1 MAGVADEK
9 QEGAIGAE
17 LDRLRRT
24 GPGGLGDHRRRRGR
38 FRPLLVDEK
47 EPEEADEGSSLGNRS
62 RVNVGHDGR
71 EFMLMARGAMATG
84 QAGGARSPEKQKRDP
99 SVTRSM
105 RRFTRR
111 FVGLLLATGLA
122 LGPSGLFL
130 RGAFAVDPPPAA
142 AAPGAA
148 EPAPESVET
157 IAKRVRDSIVTIR
170 FSGRGGGDQGLGT
183 GFVIAADGLIATN
196 YHVIGEARPVSV
208 ELSDGSRHDVTAIH
222 ASDRA
227 ADLAIVRIAK
237 QGLAPLSLGVP
248 ETLLDGAEVVAVG
261 NPHGLERSVVAGRV
275 SGRREIDGRSMIQLA
290 IPIEPGNSG
299 GPLLDRQGKVHGIL
313 TMKSLITPFLGFAVG
328 VDQLQ
333 PLIDRPNPIS
343 IDRWL
348 TIGTLDA
355 KEWTTL
361 GGARWRQRAGR
372 IAVEGVGT
380 GFGGRSLC
388 LAGAA
393 PPPLPYDLAVWVKL
407 DDEAGAAGLV
417 FGADGG
423 DRHYGFYPTAGKL
436 RLTRFDGPDVLSW
449 KILEEAASPDYL
461 PGQWNHLRVRRTL
474 DSFSC
479 FVNDAKVFES
489 TDKGLGEGSVGLAK
503 FRDTKAEF
511 RGFAIGAELPQAR
524 PPAEQLARVAG
535 LVHDLGATSAA
546 APADLVA
553 ALVSEGSSG
562 DAALAARADA
572 LDREAKRVRELM
584 AQVQAKRTVAAL
596 ERVVAA
602 EPIDLFGAALLVA
615 ALDNPD
621 LDLAGSKH
629 DLDRLAAEVA
639 AALPAGA
646 DDAAK
651 LATLNRV
658 LFTELGFHGSRGD
671 YYNRSNSYVNEVLDD
686 REGIPITLAL
696 VYMELAK
703 RLGVSI
709 DGVGLPGHFLVRHAP
724 AGAEPHWIDVF
735 DGAAILDRAGVAK
748 LYRDLQGRDLTD
760 DLLATVGPKAILV
773 RMINNLLSIATR
785 EDDAPAMHR
794 YLDAMLAVDPE
805 SGRERVMRMLIANRL
820 GRKDAARADAL
831 WLLERAP
838 EEIDL
843 AAVHRFLESLDR
855 GGR

>member
-1 MAGVADEK
+1 MATERYRSQARHRLGGWAIIGVTVVLSVAAVAAAD
-9 QEGAIGAE
+9 AAE
-17 LDRLRRT
+17 T
-24 GPGGLGDHRRRRGR
+24 PPGG
-38 FRPLLVDEK
+38 PAQPAV
-47 EPEEADEGSSLGNRS
+47 EPNVNTVEA
-62 RVNVGHDGR
+62 
-71 EFMLMARGAMATG
+71 
-84 QAGGARSPEKQKRDP
+84 
-99 SVTRSM
+99 
-105 RRFTRR
+105 
-111 FVGLLLATGLA
+111 
-122 LGPSGLFL
+122 
-130 RGAFAVDPPPAA
+130 
-142 AAPGAA
+142 
-148 EPAPESVET
+148 
-157 IAKRVRDSIVTIR
+157 IAKQVRDSIVTIR

-248 ETLLDGAEVVAVG
+248 ETLLDGEEVVAVG

-275 SGRREIDGRSMIQLA
+275 SGKREIDGRSMIQLA

-299 GPLLDRQGKVHGIL
+299 GPLLDREGKVHGIL
-313 TMKSLITPFLGFAVG
+313 TMKSLVTPFLGFAVG

-355 KEWTTL
+355 KEWTTV
-361 GGARWRQRAGR
+361 GSARWRQRAGR
-372 IAVEGVGT
+372 IAVEGIGT

-388 LAGAA
+388 LAVAA
-393 PPPLPYDLAVWVKL
+393 PPPLPYEIAVWVKL

-417 FGADGG
+417 FAADGG

-461 PGQWNHLRVRRTL
+461 PGAWNHLRVRRTA
-474 DSFSC
+474 DGFVC
-479 FVNDAKVFES
+479 FLNDAKVFES
-489 TDKGLGEGSVGLAK
+489 TDKALGEGKVGLAK

-511 RGFAIGAELPQAR
+511 RGFAVGAELPQAR

-535 LVHDLGATSAA
+535 LVHDLGATIA

-553 ALVSEGSSG
+553 ALVTEGSSG

-584 AQVQAKRTVAAL
+584 AQVQAKRTVSAL
-596 ERVVAA
+596 AKEAAA
-602 EPIDLFGAALLVA
+602 EPIDLFQSALHVA

-621 LDLAGSKH
+621 LDLAGAKH
-629 DLDRLAAEVA
+629 DLDRLADEVA
-639 AALPAGA
+639 KGVPEGA

-658 LFTELGFHGSRGD
+658 LFKELGFHGSRGD
-671 YYNRSNSYVNEVLDD
+671 YYNRANSYVNEVLDD

-709 DGVGLPGHFLVRHAP
+709 DGVGLPGHFLVGHAP
-724 AGAEPHWIDVF
+724 AGAEPRWIDVF
-735 DGAAILDRAGVAK
+735 DGAAILDRDGVAK
-748 LYRDLQGRDLTD
+748 LYRDLQGRELTD
-760 DLLATVGPKAILV
+760 DLLAPVGPKAILT

-805 SGRERVMRMLIANRL
+805 SGRERVMRMLVANRL

>member
-1 MAGVADEK
+1 MATERYRSQARHRLGGWATIGVAVVLSVAAVAAAD
-9 QEGAIGAE
+9 AAE
-17 LDRLRRT
+17 T
-24 GPGGLGDHRRRRGR
+24 PPGG
-38 FRPLLVDEK
+38 PAQPAV
-47 EPEEADEGSSLGNRS
+47 EPNVNTVEA
-62 RVNVGHDGR
+62 
-71 EFMLMARGAMATG
+71 
-84 QAGGARSPEKQKRDP
+84 
-99 SVTRSM
+99 
-105 RRFTRR
+105 
-111 FVGLLLATGLA
+111 
-122 LGPSGLFL
+122 
-130 RGAFAVDPPPAA
+130 
-142 AAPGAA
+142 
-148 EPAPESVET
+148 
-157 IAKRVRDSIVTIR
+157 IAKQVRDSIVTIR

-183 GFVIAADGLIATN
+183 GFVIAAEGLIATN

-222 ASDRA
+222 ASDRT

-237 QGLAPLSLGVP
+237 QGLAPLSLGAP
-248 ETLLDGAEVVAVG
+248 ETLLDGEEVVAVG

-275 SGRREIDGRSMIQLA
+275 SGKREIDGRSMIQLA

-299 GPLLDRQGKVHGIL
+299 GPLLDREGKVHGIL
-313 TMKSLITPFLGFAVG
+313 TMKSLVTPFLGFAVG

-333 PLIDRPNPIS
+333 PLIDRPNPIG

-355 KEWTTL
+355 KEWTTV
-361 GGARWRQRAGR
+361 GSARWRQRAGR
-372 IAVEGVGT
+372 IAAEGTGT

-388 LAGAA
+388 LAVAA
-393 PPPLPYDLAVWVKL
+393 PPPLPYEIAVWVKL

-417 FGADGG
+417 FAADGG

-461 PGQWNHLRVRRTL
+461 PGAWNHLRVRRTT
-474 DSFSC
+474 DGFVC
-479 FVNDAKVFES
+479 FLNDAKVFES
-489 TDKGLGEGSVGLAK
+489 TDKGLGEGKVGLAK

-511 RGFAIGAELPQAR
+511 RGFAVGAELPPAR

-535 LVHDLGATSAA
+535 LVHDLGATGA

-553 ALVSEGSSG
+553 TLVTEGSSG

-584 AQVQAKRTVAAL
+584 AQVQAKRTVEAL
-596 ERVVAA
+596 AKEAAA
-602 EPIDLFGAALLVA
+602 EPIDLFQSALLVA

-639 AALPAGA
+639 AAVPAGA

-651 LATLNRV
+651 LAALDRV

-671 YYNRSNSYVNEVLDD
+671 YYNRANSYVNEVLDD
-686 REGIPITLAL
+686 REGIPITLAI

-709 DGVGLPGHFLVRHAP
+709 DGVGLPGHFLVGHAP
-724 AGAEPHWIDVF
+724 AGAEPRWIDVF
-735 DGAAILDRAGVAK
+735 DGAAILDRDGVAK
-748 LYRDLQGRDLTD
+748 LYRDLQGRELTD
-760 DLLATVGPKAILV
+760 DLLAPVGPKAILV

-794 YLDAMLAVDPE
+794 YLDAMIAVDPDA
-805 SGRERVMRMLIANRL
+805 GRERVMRMLVAKRL
-820 GRKDAARADAL
+820 GRNDAARADAL

-838 EEIDL
+838 DDIDL
-843 AAVHRFLESLDR
+843 AAVHRFLEALDR

>member
-1 MAGVADEK
+1 MATERYRSQTRLLLGSWAIIGVTVVLSVAAVAAAD
-9 QEGAIGAE
+9 AAE
-17 LDRLRRT
+17 T
-24 GPGGLGDHRRRRGR
+24 PPGG
-38 FRPLLVDEK
+38 PAQPAV
-47 EPEEADEGSSLGNRS
+47 EPNVNTVEA
-62 RVNVGHDGR
+62 
-71 EFMLMARGAMATG
+71 
-84 QAGGARSPEKQKRDP
+84 
-99 SVTRSM
+99 
-105 RRFTRR
+105 
-111 FVGLLLATGLA
+111 
-122 LGPSGLFL
+122 
-130 RGAFAVDPPPAA
+130 
-142 AAPGAA
+142 
-148 EPAPESVET
+148 
-157 IAKRVRDSIVTIR
+157 IAKQVRDSIVTIR

-237 QGLAPLSLGVP
+237 QGLAPLSLGAP
-248 ETLLDGAEVVAVG
+248 ETLLDGEEVVAVG

-275 SGRREIDGRSMIQLA
+275 SGKREIDGRSMIQLA

-299 GPLLDRQGKVHGIL
+299 GPLLDREGKVYGIL
-313 TMKSLITPFLGFAVG
+313 TMKSLVTPFLGFAVG

-355 KEWTTL
+355 KEWTTV
-361 GGARWRQRAGR
+361 GSARWRQRAGR
-372 IAVEGVGT
+372 IAVEGTGT

-388 LAGAA
+388 LAVAA
-393 PPPLPYDLAVWVKL
+393 PPPLPYEIAVWVKL

-417 FGADGG
+417 FAADGG

-461 PGQWNHLRVRRTL
+461 PGAWNHLRVRRTA
-474 DSFSC
+474 DGFVC
-479 FVNDAKVFES
+479 FLNDAKVFES
-489 TDKGLGEGSVGLAK
+489 TDKALGEGKVGLAK

-511 RGFAIGAELPQAR
+511 RGFAVGAELPQAR

-535 LVHDLGATSAA
+535 LVHDLGATGAT
-546 APADLVA
+546 PADLVA
-553 ALVSEGSSG
+553 TLVTEGSSG

-584 AQVQAKRTVAAL
+584 AQVQAKRTVSAL
-596 ERVVAA
+596 ERSVAA
-602 EPIDLFGAALLVA
+602 EPIDLFQSALHVA

-621 LDLAGSKH
+621 LDLAGAKH
-629 DLDRLAAEVA
+629 DLDRLADEVA
-639 AALPAGA
+639 KGVPEGA

-658 LFTELGFHGSRGD
+658 LFKELGFHGSRGD
-671 YYNRSNSYVNEVLDD
+671 YYNRANSYVNEVLDD

-709 DGVGLPGHFLVRHAP
+709 DGVGLPGHFLVGHAP
-724 AGAEPHWIDVF
+724 AGAEPRWIDVF
-735 DGAAILDRAGVAK
+735 DGAAILDRDGVAK
-748 LYRDLQGRDLTD
+748 LYRDLQGRELTD
-760 DLLATVGPKAILV
+760 DLLAPVGPKAILT

-794 YLDAMLAVDPE
+794 YLDAMLAVDPDA
-805 SGRERVMRMLIANRL
+805 GRERVMRMLVAKRL
-820 GRKDAARADAL
+820 GRNDAARADAL

-843 AAVHRFLESLDR
+843 AAVHRFLEALDR

>member
-1 MAGVADEK
+1 MATERYRSQTRLLLGSWAIIGVTVVLSVAAVAAAD
-9 QEGAIGAE
+9 AAE
-17 LDRLRRT
+17 T
-24 GPGGLGDHRRRRGR
+24 PPGG
-38 FRPLLVDEK
+38 PAQPAV
-47 EPEEADEGSSLGNRS
+47 EPNVNTVEA
-62 RVNVGHDGR
+62 
-71 EFMLMARGAMATG
+71 
-84 QAGGARSPEKQKRDP
+84 
-99 SVTRSM
+99 
-105 RRFTRR
+105 
-111 FVGLLLATGLA
+111 
-122 LGPSGLFL
+122 
-130 RGAFAVDPPPAA
+130 
-142 AAPGAA
+142 
-148 EPAPESVET
+148 
-157 IAKRVRDSIVTIR
+157 IAKQVRDSIVTIR

-237 QGLAPLSLGVP
+237 QGLAPLSLGAP
-248 ETLLDGAEVVAVG
+248 ETLLDGEEVVAVG

-275 SGRREIDGRSMIQLA
+275 SGKREIDGRSMIQLA

-299 GPLLDRQGKVHGIL
+299 GPLLDREGKVHGIL
-313 TMKSLITPFLGFAVG
+313 TMKSLVTPFLGFAVG

-355 KEWTTL
+355 KEWTTV
-361 GGARWRQRAGR
+361 GSARWRQRAGR
-372 IAVEGVGT
+372 IAVEGIGT

-388 LAGAA
+388 LAVAA
-393 PPPLPYDLAVWVKL
+393 PPPLPYEIAVWVKL

-417 FGADGG
+417 FAADGG

-461 PGQWNHLRVRRTL
+461 PGAWNHLRVRRT
-474 DSFSC
+474 
-479 FVNDAKVFES
+479 A
-489 TDKGLGEGSVGLAK
+489 EGKVGLAK

-511 RGFAIGAELPQAR
+511 RGFAVGAELPQAR

-535 LVHDLGATSAA
+535 LVHDLGATIAA
-546 APADLVA
+546 SADLVA
-553 ALVSEGSSG
+553 ALVTEGSSG

-584 AQVQAKRTVAAL
+584 AQVQAKRTVSAL
-596 ERVVAA
+596 ERSVAA
-602 EPIDLFGAALLVA
+602 EPIDLFQSALHVA

-621 LDLAGSKH
+621 LDLAGAKH
-629 DLDRLAAEVA
+629 DLDRLADEVA
-639 AALPAGA
+639 KGVPEGA

-658 LFTELGFHGSRGD
+658 LFKELGFHGSRGD
-671 YYNRSNSYVNEVLDD
+671 YYNRANSYVNEVLDD

-709 DGVGLPGHFLVRHAP
+709 DGVGLPGHFLVGHAP
-724 AGAEPHWIDVF
+724 AGAEPRWIDVF
-735 DGAAILDRAGVAK
+735 DGAAILDRDGVAK
-748 LYRDLQGRDLTD
+748 LYRDLQGRELTD
-760 DLLATVGPKAILV
+760 DLLAPVGPKAILT

-794 YLDAMLAVDPE
+794 YLDAMLAVDPDA
-805 SGRERVMRMLIANRL
+805 GRERVMRMLVAKRL
-820 GRKDAARADAL
+820 GRNDAARADAL

>member
-1 MAGVADEK
+1 MATERYRSQARHRLGGWAIIGVTVVLSVAAVAAAD
-9 QEGAIGAE
+9 AAE
-17 LDRLRRT
+17 T
-24 GPGGLGDHRRRRGR
+24 PPGG
-38 FRPLLVDEK
+38 PAQPAV
-47 EPEEADEGSSLGNRS
+47 EPNVNTVEA
-62 RVNVGHDGR
+62 
-71 EFMLMARGAMATG
+71 
-84 QAGGARSPEKQKRDP
+84 
-99 SVTRSM
+99 
-105 RRFTRR
+105 
-111 FVGLLLATGLA
+111 
-122 LGPSGLFL
+122 
-130 RGAFAVDPPPAA
+130 
-142 AAPGAA
+142 
-148 EPAPESVET
+148 
-157 IAKRVRDSIVTIR
+157 IAKQVRDSIVTIR

-237 QGLAPLSLGVP
+237 QGLAPLSLGAP
-248 ETLLDGAEVVAVG
+248 ETLLDGEEVVAVG

-275 SGRREIDGRSMIQLA
+275 SGKREIDGRSMIQLA

-299 GPLLDRQGKVHGIL
+299 GPLLDREGKVHGIL
-313 TMKSLITPFLGFAVG
+313 TMKSLVTPFLGFAVG

-355 KEWTTL
+355 KEWTTV
-361 GGARWRQRAGR
+361 GSARWRQRAGR
-372 IAVEGVGT
+372 IAVEGIGT

-388 LAGAA
+388 LAVAA
-393 PPPLPYDLAVWVKL
+393 PPPLPYEIAVWVKL

-417 FGADGG
+417 FAADGG

-461 PGQWNHLRVRRTL
+461 PGAWNHLRVRRTA
-474 DSFSC
+474 DGFVC
-479 FVNDAKVFES
+479 FLNDAKVFES
-489 TDKGLGEGSVGLAK
+489 TDKALGEGKVGLAK

-511 RGFAIGAELPQAR
+511 RGFAVGAELPQAR

-535 LVHDLGATSAA
+535 LVHDLGATIAA
-546 APADLVA
+546 SADLVA
-553 ALVSEGSSG
+553 ALVTEGSSG

-584 AQVQAKRTVAAL
+584 AQVQAKRTVSAL
-596 ERVVAA
+596 ERSVAA
-602 EPIDLFGAALLVA
+602 EPIDLFQSALHVA

-621 LDLAGSKH
+621 LDLAGAKH
-629 DLDRLAAEVA
+629 DLDRLADEVA
-639 AALPAGA
+639 KGVPEGA

-658 LFTELGFHGSRGD
+658 LFKELGFHGSRGD
-671 YYNRSNSYVNEVLDD
+671 YYNRANSYVNEVLDD

-709 DGVGLPGHFLVRHAP
+709 DGVGLPGHFLVGHAP
-724 AGAEPHWIDVF
+724 AGAEPRWIDVF
-735 DGAAILDRAGVAK
+735 DGAAILDRDGVAK
-748 LYRDLQGRDLTD
+748 LYRDLQGRELTD
-760 DLLATVGPKAILV
+760 DLLAPVGPKAILT

-794 YLDAMLAVDPE
+794 YLDAMLAVDPDA
-805 SGRERVMRMLIANRL
+805 GRERVMRMLVAKRL
-820 GRKDAARADAL
+820 GRNDAARADAL

-843 AAVHRFLESLDR
+843 AAVHRFLEALDR

>member
-1 MAGVADEK
+1 MATERYRSQARHLLGSWAIIGVTVVLSVAAVAAAD
-9 QEGAIGAE
+9 AAE
-17 LDRLRRT
+17 T
-24 GPGGLGDHRRRRGR
+24 PPGG
-38 FRPLLVDEK
+38 PAQPAV
-47 EPEEADEGSSLGNRS
+47 EPNVNTVEA
-62 RVNVGHDGR
+62 
-71 EFMLMARGAMATG
+71 
-84 QAGGARSPEKQKRDP
+84 
-99 SVTRSM
+99 
-105 RRFTRR
+105 
-111 FVGLLLATGLA
+111 
-122 LGPSGLFL
+122 
-130 RGAFAVDPPPAA
+130 
-142 AAPGAA
+142 
-148 EPAPESVET
+148 
-157 IAKRVRDSIVTIR
+157 IAKQVRDSIVTIR

-248 ETLLDGAEVVAVG
+248 ETLLDGEEVVAVG

-275 SGRREIDGRSMIQLA
+275 SGKREIDGRSMIQLA

-299 GPLLDRQGKVHGIL
+299 GPLLDREGKVHGIL
-313 TMKSLITPFLGFAVG
+313 TMKSLVTPFLGFAVG

-355 KEWTTL
+355 KEWTTV
-361 GGARWRQRAGR
+361 GSARWRQRAGR
-372 IAVEGVGT
+372 IAVEGIGT

-388 LAGAA
+388 LAVAA
-393 PPPLPYDLAVWVKL
+393 PPPLPYEIAVWVKL

-417 FGADGG
+417 FAADGG

-461 PGQWNHLRVRRTL
+461 PGAWNHLRVRRTA
-474 DSFSC
+474 DGFVC
-479 FVNDAKVFES
+479 FLNDAEIFQS
-489 TDKGLGEGSVGLAK
+489 TDKGLGEGKVGLAK

-511 RGFAIGAELPQAR
+511 RGFAVGAELPQAR

-535 LVHDLGATSAA
+535 LVHDLGATGAT
-546 APADLVA
+546 PADLVA
-553 ALVSEGSSG
+553 TLVTEGSSG

-584 AQVQAKRTVAAL
+584 AQVQAKRTVSAL
-596 ERVVAA
+596 ERSVAA
-602 EPIDLFGAALLVA
+602 EPIDLFQSALHVA

-621 LDLAGSKH
+621 LDLAGAKH
-629 DLDRLAAEVA
+629 DLDRLADEVA
-639 AALPAGA
+639 KGVPEGA

-658 LFTELGFHGSRGD
+658 LFKELGFHGSRGD
-671 YYNRSNSYVNEVLDD
+671 YYNRANSYVNEVLDD

-709 DGVGLPGHFLVRHAP
+709 DGVGLPGHFLVGHAP
-724 AGAEPHWIDVF
+724 AGAEPRWIDVF
-735 DGAAILDRAGVAK
+735 DGAAILDRDGVAK
-748 LYRDLQGRDLTD
+748 LYRDLQGRELTD
-760 DLLATVGPKAILV
+760 DLLAPVGPKAILV

-794 YLDAMLAVDPE
+794 YLDAMLAVDPDA
-805 SGRERVMRMLIANRL
+805 GRERVMRMLVAKRL
-820 GRKDAARADAL
+820 GRNDAARADAL

>member
-1 MAGVADEK
+1 MATERYRSQARHRLGGWAIIGVTVVLSVAAVAAAD
-9 QEGAIGAE
+9 AAE
-17 LDRLRRT
+17 T
-24 GPGGLGDHRRRRGR
+24 PPGG
-38 FRPLLVDEK
+38 PAQPAV
-47 EPEEADEGSSLGNRS
+47 EPNVNTVEA
-62 RVNVGHDGR
+62 
-71 EFMLMARGAMATG
+71 
-84 QAGGARSPEKQKRDP
+84 
-99 SVTRSM
+99 
-105 RRFTRR
+105 
-111 FVGLLLATGLA
+111 
-122 LGPSGLFL
+122 
-130 RGAFAVDPPPAA
+130 
-142 AAPGAA
+142 
-148 EPAPESVET
+148 
-157 IAKRVRDSIVTIR
+157 IAKQVRDSIVTIR

-248 ETLLDGAEVVAVG
+248 ETLLDGEEVVAVG

-275 SGRREIDGRSMIQLA
+275 SGKREIDGRSMIQLA

-299 GPLLDRQGKVHGIL
+299 GPLLDREGKVHGIL
-313 TMKSLITPFLGFAVG
+313 TMKSLVTPFLGFAVG

-355 KEWTTL
+355 KEWTTV
-361 GGARWRQRAGR
+361 GSARWRQRAGR
-372 IAVEGVGT
+372 IAVEGIGT

-388 LAGAA
+388 LAVAA
-393 PPPLPYDLAVWVKL
+393 PPPLPYEIAVWVKL

-417 FGADGG
+417 FAADGG

-461 PGQWNHLRVRRTL
+461 PGAWNHLRVRRTA
-474 DSFSC
+474 DGFVC
-479 FVNDAKVFES
+479 FLNDAKVFES
-489 TDKGLGEGSVGLAK
+489 TDKALGEGKVGLAK

-511 RGFAIGAELPQAR
+511 RGFAVGAELPQAR

-535 LVHDLGATSAA
+535 LVHDLGATGAT
-546 APADLVA
+546 PADLVA
-553 ALVSEGSSG
+553 TLVTEGSSG

-584 AQVQAKRTVAAL
+584 AQVQAKRTVSAL
-596 ERVVAA
+596 ERSVAA
-602 EPIDLFGAALLVA
+602 EPIDLFQSALHVA

-621 LDLAGSKH
+621 LDLAGAKH
-629 DLDRLAAEVA
+629 DLDRLADEVA
-639 AALPAGA
+639 KGVPEGA

-651 LATLNRV
+651 LATLDRV
-658 LFTELGFHGSRGD
+658 LFKELGFHGSRGD
-671 YYNRSNSYVNEVLDD
+671 YYNRANSYVNEVLDD

-709 DGVGLPGHFLVRHAP
+709 DGVGLPGHFLVGHAP
-724 AGAEPHWIDVF
+724 AGAEPRWIDVF
-735 DGAAILDRAGVAK
+735 DGAAILDRDGVAK
-748 LYRDLQGRDLTD
+748 LYRDLQGRELTD
-760 DLLATVGPKAILV
+760 DLLAPVGPKAILT

-794 YLDAMLAVDPE
+794 YLDAMLAVDPDA
-805 SGRERVMRMLIANRL
+805 GRERVMRMLVAKRL
-820 GRKDAARADAL
+820 GRNDAARADAL

-838 EEIDL
+838 DDIDL
-843 AAVHRFLESLDR
+843 AAVHRFLEALDR

>member
-1 MAGVADEK
+1 MV
-9 QEGAIGAE
+9 
-17 LDRLRRT
+17 T
-24 GPGGLGDHRRRRGR
+24 
-38 FRPLLVDEK
+38 
-47 EPEEADEGSSLGNRS
+47 RS
-62 RVNVGHDGR
+62 
-71 EFMLMARGAMATG
+71 MT
-84 QAGGARSPEKQKRDP
+84 RSI
-99 SVTRSM
+99 TRSM
-105 RRFTRR
+105 RRS
-111 FVGLLLATGLA
+111 VGLLVAVGLA
-122 LGPSGLFL
+122 LGPSGLFP
-130 RGAFAVDPPPAA
+130 RRAFAADPAAAA

-148 EPAPESVET
+148 EPAPESVEA

-196 YHVIGEARPVSV
+196 FHVIGEARPVSV

-237 QGLAPLSLGVP
+237 QGLAPLALGAP
-248 ETLLDGAEVVAVG
+248 EKLLDGEEVVAVG

-313 TMKSLITPFLGFAVG
+313 TMKSLVTPFLGFAVG

-388 LAGAA
+388 LSVAA
-393 PPPLPYDLAVWVKL
+393 PPPLPHDVAVWVKL

-417 FGADGG
+417 FCADGG
-423 DRHYGFYPTAGKL
+423 ERHYGFYPTAGKL

-449 KILEEAASPDYL
+449 KILEEAPSLHYL
-461 PGQWNHLRVRRTL
+461 PGAWNHLRVRRTA
-474 DSFSC
+474 DGFVC
-479 FVNDAKVFES
+479 FLNDAEIFQS
-489 TDKGLGEGSVGLAK
+489 TDKGLGEGKVGLAK

-511 RGFAIGAELPQAR
+511 RGFAVGAELPPAH

-535 LVHDLGATSAA
+535 LVHDLGATGA

-553 ALVSEGSSG
+553 TLVTEGSSG

-572 LDREAKRVRELM
+572 LNREAKRVRELM
-584 AQVQAKRTVAAL
+584 AQVQAKRTIDSL
-596 ERVVAA
+596 EKRAAA

-621 LDLAGSKH
+621 LDLDGSHK

-639 AALPAGA
+639 AAVPAGA
-646 DDAAK
+646 DDATK

-696 VYMELAK
+696 LYMELAE
-703 RLGVSI
+703 RLGLSME
-709 DGVGLPGHFLVRHAP
+709 GVGLPGHFLVRHAP
-724 AGAEPHWIDVF
+724 AGAEPRWIDVF
-735 DGAAILDRAGVAK
+735 DGAAILDRDGVAK
-748 LYRDLQGRDLTD
+748 LYRDLQGRELTD
-760 DLLATVGPKAILV
+760 DLLAPVGPKAILV

-794 YLDAMLAVDPE
+794 YLDAMLAVDPDA
-805 SGRERVMRMLIANRL
+805 GRERVMRMLIANRL

-838 EEIDL
+838 DDIDL
-843 AAVHRFLESLDR
+843 AAVHRFLEALDR

>member
-1 MAGVADEK
+1 MATERYRSQARHHLGGWAIIGVAVV
-9 QEGAIGAE
+9 
-17 LDRLRRT
+17 L
-24 GPGGLGDHRRRRGR
+24 
-38 FRPLLVDEK
+38 
-47 EPEEADEGSSLGNRS
+47 
-62 RVNVGHDGR
+62 
-71 EFMLMARGAMATG
+71 
-84 QAGGARSPEKQKRDP
+84 
-99 SVTRSM
+99 SV
-105 RRFTRR
+105 
-111 FVGLLLATGLA
+111 A
-122 LGPSGLFL
+122 
-130 RGAFAVDPPPAA
+130 AVAA
-142 AAPGAA
+142 ADAAETPPGAPA
-148 EPAPESVET
+148 QPAVEPNVNTVEA
-157 IAKRVRDSIVTIR
+157 IAKQVRDSIVTIR

-248 ETLLDGAEVVAVG
+248 ETLLDGEEVVAVG

-275 SGRREIDGRSMIQLA
+275 SGKREIDGRSMIQLA

-299 GPLLDRQGKVHGIL
+299 GPLLDREGKVHGIL
-313 TMKSLITPFLGFAVG
+313 TMKSLVTPFLGFAVG

-355 KEWTTL
+355 KEWTTV
-361 GGARWRQRAGR
+361 GSARWRQRAGR
-372 IAVEGVGT
+372 IAVEGIGT

-388 LAGAA
+388 LAVAA
-393 PPPLPYDLAVWVKL
+393 PPPLPYEIAVWVKL

-417 FGADGG
+417 FAADGG

-461 PGQWNHLRVRRTL
+461 PGAWNHLRVRRTA
-474 DSFSC
+474 DGFVC
-479 FVNDAKVFES
+479 FLNDAKVFES
-489 TDKGLGEGSVGLAK
+489 TDKALGEGKVGLAK

-511 RGFAIGAELPQAR
+511 RGFAVGAELPQAR

-535 LVHDLGATSAA
+535 LVHDLGATGAT
-546 APADLVA
+546 PADLVA
-553 ALVSEGSSG
+553 TLVTEGSSG

-584 AQVQAKRTVAAL
+584 AQVQAKRTVSAL
-596 ERVVAA
+596 AKEAAA
-602 EPIDLFGAALLVA
+602 EPIDLFQSALHVA

-621 LDLAGSKH
+621 LDLAGAKH
-629 DLDRLAAEVA
+629 DLDRLADEVA
-639 AALPAGA
+639 KGVPEGA

-658 LFTELGFHGSRGD
+658 LFKELGFHGSRGD
-671 YYNRSNSYVNEVLDD
+671 YYNRANSYVNEVLDD

-709 DGVGLPGHFLVRHAP
+709 DGVGLPGHFLVGHAP
-724 AGAEPHWIDVF
+724 AGAEPRWIDVF
-735 DGAAILDRAGVAK
+735 DGAAILDRDGVAK
-748 LYRDLQGRDLTD
+748 LYRDLQGRELTD
-760 DLLATVGPKAILV
+760 DLLAPVGPKAILT

-794 YLDAMLAVDPE
+794 YLDAMLAVDPDA
-805 SGRERVMRMLIANRL
+805 GRERVMRMLVAKRL
-820 GRKDAARADAL
+820 GRNDAARADAL

>member
-1 MAGVADEK
+1 MATERYRSQARHRLGGWAIIGVTVVLSVAAVAAAD
-9 QEGAIGAE
+9 AAE
-17 LDRLRRT
+17 T
-24 GPGGLGDHRRRRGR
+24 PPGG
-38 FRPLLVDEK
+38 PAQPAV
-47 EPEEADEGSSLGNRS
+47 EPNVNTVEA
-62 RVNVGHDGR
+62 
-71 EFMLMARGAMATG
+71 
-84 QAGGARSPEKQKRDP
+84 
-99 SVTRSM
+99 
-105 RRFTRR
+105 
-111 FVGLLLATGLA
+111 
-122 LGPSGLFL
+122 
-130 RGAFAVDPPPAA
+130 
-142 AAPGAA
+142 
-148 EPAPESVET
+148 
-157 IAKRVRDSIVTIR
+157 IAKQVRDSIVTIR

-237 QGLAPLSLGVP
+237 QGLAPLSLGAP
-248 ETLLDGAEVVAVG
+248 ETLLDGEEVVAVG

-275 SGRREIDGRSMIQLA
+275 SGKREIDGRSMIQLA

-299 GPLLDRQGKVHGIL
+299 GPLLDREGKVHGIL
-313 TMKSLITPFLGFAVG
+313 TMKSLVTPFLGFAVG

-355 KEWTTL
+355 KEWTTV
-361 GGARWRQRAGR
+361 GSARWRQRAGR
-372 IAVEGVGT
+372 IAVEGIGT

-388 LAGAA
+388 LAVAA
-393 PPPLPYDLAVWVKL
+393 PPPLPYEIAVWVKL

-417 FGADGG
+417 FAADGG

-461 PGQWNHLRVRRTL
+461 PGAWNHLRVRRTA
-474 DSFSC
+474 DGFVC
-479 FVNDAKVFES
+479 FLNDAEIFQS
-489 TDKGLGEGSVGLAK
+489 TDKGLGEGKVGLAK

-511 RGFAIGAELPQAR
+511 RGFAVGAELPQAR

-535 LVHDLGATSAA
+535 LVHDLGATGAA
-546 APADLVA
+546 SADLVA
-553 ALVSEGSSG
+553 ALVTEGSSG

-584 AQVQAKRTVAAL
+584 AQVQAKRTVSAL
-596 ERVVAA
+596 ERSVAA
-602 EPIDLFGAALLVA
+602 EPIDLFQSALLVA

-621 LDLAGSKH
+621 LDLAGAKH
-629 DLDRLAAEVA
+629 DLDRLADEVA
-639 AALPAGA
+639 KGVPEGA

-651 LATLNRV
+651 LAALDRV
-658 LFTELGFHGSRGD
+658 LFKELGFHGSRGD
-671 YYNRSNSYVNEVLDD
+671 YYNRANSYVNEVLDD

-709 DGVGLPGHFLVRHAP
+709 DGVGLPGHFLVGHAP
-724 AGAEPHWIDVF
+724 AGAEPRWIDVF
-735 DGAAILDRAGVAK
+735 DGAAILDRDGVAK
-748 LYRDLQGRDLTD
+748 LYRDLQGRELTD
-760 DLLATVGPKAILV
+760 DLLAPVGPKAILT

-794 YLDAMLAVDPE
+794 YLDAMLAVDPDA
-805 SGRERVMRMLIANRL
+805 GRERVMRMLVAKRL
-820 GRKDAARADAL
+820 GRNDAARADAL

-838 EEIDL
+838 DDIDL
-843 AAVHRFLESLDR
+843 AAVHRFLEALDR

>member
-1 MAGVADEK
+1 MATERYRSQARHRLGGWAIIGVTVVLSVAAVAAAD
-9 QEGAIGAE
+9 AAE
-17 LDRLRRT
+17 T
-24 GPGGLGDHRRRRGR
+24 PPGG
-38 FRPLLVDEK
+38 PAQPAV
-47 EPEEADEGSSLGNRS
+47 EPNVNTVEA
-62 RVNVGHDGR
+62 
-71 EFMLMARGAMATG
+71 
-84 QAGGARSPEKQKRDP
+84 
-99 SVTRSM
+99 
-105 RRFTRR
+105 
-111 FVGLLLATGLA
+111 
-122 LGPSGLFL
+122 
-130 RGAFAVDPPPAA
+130 
-142 AAPGAA
+142 
-148 EPAPESVET
+148 
-157 IAKRVRDSIVTIR
+157 IAKQVRDSIVTIR

-183 GFVIAADGLIATN
+183 GFVIAAEGLIATN

-248 ETLLDGAEVVAVG
+248 ETLLDGEEVVAVG

-275 SGRREIDGRSMIQLA
+275 SGKREIDGRSMIQLA

-299 GPLLDRQGKVHGIL
+299 GPLLDREGKVHGIL
-313 TMKSLITPFLGFAVG
+313 TMKSLVTPFLGFAVG

-355 KEWTTL
+355 KEWTTV
-361 GGARWRQRAGR
+361 GSARWRQRAGR
-372 IAVEGVGT
+372 IAVEGIGT

-388 LAGAA
+388 LAVAA
-393 PPPLPYDLAVWVKL
+393 PPPLPYEIAVWVKL

-417 FGADGG
+417 FAADGG

-461 PGQWNHLRVRRTL
+461 PGAWNHLRVRRTA
-474 DSFSC
+474 DGFVC
-479 FVNDAKVFES
+479 FLNDAKVFES
-489 TDKGLGEGSVGLAK
+489 TDKALGEGKVGLAK

-511 RGFAIGAELPQAR
+511 RGFAVGAELPQAR

-535 LVHDLGATSAA
+535 LVHDLGATGAT
-546 APADLVA
+546 PADLVA
-553 ALVSEGSSG
+553 TLVTEGSSG

-584 AQVQAKRTVAAL
+584 AQVQAKRTVSAL
-596 ERVVAA
+596 AKEAAA
-602 EPIDLFGAALLVA
+602 EPIDLFQSALHVA

-621 LDLAGSKH
+621 LDLAGAKH
-629 DLDRLAAEVA
+629 DLDRLADEVA
-639 AALPAGA
+639 KGVPEGA

-658 LFTELGFHGSRGD
+658 LFKELGFHGSRGD
-671 YYNRSNSYVNEVLDD
+671 YYNRANSYVNEVLDD

-709 DGVGLPGHFLVRHAP
+709 DGVGLPGHFLVGHAP
-724 AGAEPHWIDVF
+724 AGAEPRWIDVF
-735 DGAAILDRAGVAK
+735 DGAAILDRDGVAK
-748 LYRDLQGRDLTD
+748 LYRDLQGRELTD
-760 DLLATVGPKAILV
+760 DLLAPVGPKAILT

-794 YLDAMLAVDPE
+794 YLDAMLAVDPDA
-805 SGRERVMRMLIANRL
+805 GRERVMRMLVAKRL
-820 GRKDAARADAL
+820 GRNDAARADAL

>member
-1 MAGVADEK
+1 MATERYRSQTRLLLGSWAIIGVTVVLSVAAVAAAD
-9 QEGAIGAE
+9 AAE
-17 LDRLRRT
+17 T
-24 GPGGLGDHRRRRGR
+24 PPGG
-38 FRPLLVDEK
+38 PAQPAV
-47 EPEEADEGSSLGNRS
+47 EPNVNTVEA
-62 RVNVGHDGR
+62 
-71 EFMLMARGAMATG
+71 
-84 QAGGARSPEKQKRDP
+84 
-99 SVTRSM
+99 
-105 RRFTRR
+105 
-111 FVGLLLATGLA
+111 
-122 LGPSGLFL
+122 
-130 RGAFAVDPPPAA
+130 
-142 AAPGAA
+142 
-148 EPAPESVET
+148 
-157 IAKRVRDSIVTIR
+157 IAKQVRDSIVTIR

-237 QGLAPLSLGVP
+237 QGLAPLSLGAP
-248 ETLLDGAEVVAVG
+248 ETLLDGEEVVAVG

-275 SGRREIDGRSMIQLA
+275 SGKREIDGRSMIQLA

-299 GPLLDRQGKVHGIL
+299 GPLLDREGKVHGIL
-313 TMKSLITPFLGFAVG
+313 TMKSLVTPFLGFAVG

-355 KEWTTL
+355 KEWTTV
-361 GGARWRQRAGR
+361 GSARWRQRAGR
-372 IAVEGVGT
+372 IAVEGIGT

-388 LAGAA
+388 LAVAA
-393 PPPLPYDLAVWVKL
+393 PPPLPYEIAVWVKL

-417 FGADGG
+417 FAADGG

-461 PGQWNHLRVRRTL
+461 PGAWNHLRVRRTA
-474 DSFSC
+474 DGFVC
-479 FVNDAKVFES
+479 FLNDAKVFES
-489 TDKGLGEGSVGLAK
+489 TDKALGEGKVGLAK

-511 RGFAIGAELPQAR
+511 RGFAVGAELPQAR

-535 LVHDLGATSAA
+535 LVHDLGATIAA
-546 APADLVA
+546 SADLVA
-553 ALVSEGSSG
+553 ALVTEGSSG

-584 AQVQAKRTVAAL
+584 AQVQAKRTVSAL
-596 ERVVAA
+596 ERSVAA
-602 EPIDLFGAALLVA
+602 EPIDLFQSALHVA

-621 LDLAGSKH
+621 LDLAGAKH
-629 DLDRLAAEVA
+629 DLDRLADEVA
-639 AALPAGA
+639 KGVPEGA

-651 LATLNRV
+651 LAALDRV
-658 LFTELGFHGSRGD
+658 LFKELGFHGSRGD
-671 YYNRSNSYVNEVLDD
+671 YYNRANSYVNEVLDD

-709 DGVGLPGHFLVRHAP
+709 DGVGLPGHFLVGHAP
-724 AGAEPHWIDVF
+724 AGAEPRWIDVF
-735 DGAAILDRAGVAK
+735 DGAAILDRDGVAK
-748 LYRDLQGRDLTD
+748 LYRDLQGRELTD
-760 DLLATVGPKAILV
+760 DLLAPVGPKAILT

-794 YLDAMLAVDPE
+794 YLDAMLAVDPDA
-805 SGRERVMRMLIANRL
+805 GRERVMRMLVAKRL
-820 GRKDAARADAL
+820 GRNDAARADAL

-843 AAVHRFLESLDR
+843 AAVHRFLEALDR

>member
-1 MAGVADEK
+1 MATERYRSQARHRLGGWAT
-9 QEGAIGAE
+9 IGAAVVLSVAAVAAADAAE
-17 LDRLRRT
+17 T
-24 GPGGLGDHRRRRGR
+24 PPGGPAQLA
-38 FRPLLVDEK
+38 V
-47 EPEEADEGSSLGNRS
+47 EPNVNTVEA
-62 RVNVGHDGR
+62 
-71 EFMLMARGAMATG
+71 
-84 QAGGARSPEKQKRDP
+84 
-99 SVTRSM
+99 
-105 RRFTRR
+105 
-111 FVGLLLATGLA
+111 
-122 LGPSGLFL
+122 
-130 RGAFAVDPPPAA
+130 
-142 AAPGAA
+142 
-148 EPAPESVET
+148 
-157 IAKRVRDSIVTIR
+157 IAKQVRDSIVTIR

-183 GFVIAADGLIATN
+183 GFVIAAEGLIATN
-196 YHVIGEARPVSV
+196 FHVIGEARPVSV

-237 QGLAPLSLGVP
+237 QGLAPLSLGAP
-248 ETLLDGAEVVAVG
+248 ETLLDGEEVVAVG

-275 SGRREIDGRSMIQLA
+275 SGKREIDGRSMIQLA

-299 GPLLDRQGKVHGIL
+299 GPLLDREGKVHGIL
-313 TMKSLITPFLGFAVG
+313 TMKSLVTPFLGFAVG

-333 PLIDRPNPIS
+333 PLIDRPNPIG

-355 KEWTTL
+355 KEWTTV
-361 GGARWRQRAGR
+361 GSARWRQRAGR
-372 IAVEGVGT
+372 IAAEGTGT

-388 LAGAA
+388 LAVAA
-393 PPPLPYDLAVWVKL
+393 PPPLPYEIAVWVKL

-417 FGADGG
+417 FAADGG

-461 PGQWNHLRVRRTL
+461 PGAWNHLRVRRTA
-474 DSFSC
+474 DGFVC
-479 FVNDAKVFES
+479 FLNDAKVFES
-489 TDKGLGEGSVGLAK
+489 TDKALGEGKVGLAK

-511 RGFAIGAELPQAR
+511 RGFAVGAELPQAR

-535 LVHDLGATSAA
+535 LVHDLGATGA

-553 ALVSEGSSG
+553 TLVTEGSSG

-584 AQVQAKRTVAAL
+584 AQVQAKRTVSAL
-596 ERVVAA
+596 ERSVAA
-602 EPIDLFGAALLVA
+602 EPIDLFQSALLVA

-639 AALPAGA
+639 AAVPAGA

-651 LATLNRV
+651 IAALDRV

-671 YYNRSNSYVNEVLDD
+671 YYNRANSYVNEVLDD

-709 DGVGLPGHFLVRHAP
+709 DGVGLPGHFLVGHAP
-724 AGAEPHWIDVF
+724 AGAEPRWIDVF
-735 DGAAILDRAGVAK
+735 DGAAILDRDGVAK
-748 LYRDLQGRDLTD
+748 LYRDLQGRELTD
-760 DLLATVGPKAILV
+760 DLLAPVGPKAILT
-773 RMINNLLSIATR
+773 RMINNLLSIASR

-794 YLDAMLAVDPE
+794 YLDAMIAVDPDA
-805 SGRERVMRMLIANRL
+805 GRERVMRMLVAKRL
-820 GRKDAARADAL
+820 GRNDAARADAL

-838 EEIDL
+838 DDIDL
-843 AAVHRFLESLDR
+843 AAVHRFLEALDR

>member
-9 QEGAIGAE
+9 QEGAIGAK
-17 LDRLRRT
+17 LDRRRGT

-47 EPEEADEGSSLGNRS
+47 EPEEAGEGSAHGNRS

-237 QGLAPLSLGVP
+237 QGLAPLALGVP

-449 KILEEAASPDYL
+449 KI
-461 PGQWNHLRVRRTL
+461 
-474 DSFSC
+474 
-479 FVNDAKVFES
+479 
-489 TDKGLGEGSVGLAK
+489 
-503 FRDTKAEF
+503 
-511 RGFAIGAELPQAR
+511 PQ
-524 PPAEQLARVAG
+524 
-535 LVHDLGATSAA
+535 
-546 APADLVA
+546 
-553 ALVSEGSSG
+553 
-562 DAALAARADA
+562 
-572 LDREAKRVRELM
+572 
-584 AQVQAKRTVAAL
+584 
-596 ERVVAA
+596 
-602 EPIDLFGAALLVA
+602 
-615 ALDNPD
+615 
-621 LDLAGSKH
+621 
-629 DLDRLAAEVA
+629 
-639 AALPAGA
+639 
-646 DDAAK
+646 
-651 LATLNRV
+651 
-658 LFTELGFHGSRGD
+658 
-671 YYNRSNSYVNEVLDD
+671 
-686 REGIPITLAL
+686 
-696 VYMELAK
+696 
-703 RLGVSI
+703 
-709 DGVGLPGHFLVRHAP
+709 
-724 AGAEPHWIDVF
+724 
-735 DGAAILDRAGVAK
+735 
-748 LYRDLQGRDLTD
+748 
-760 DLLATVGPKAILV
+760 
-773 RMINNLLSIATR
+773 
-785 EDDAPAMHR
+785 
-794 YLDAMLAVDPE
+794 
-805 SGRERVMRMLIANRL
+805 
-820 GRKDAARADAL
+820 
-831 WLLERAP
+831 
-838 EEIDL
+838 
-843 AAVHRFLESLDR
+843 
-855 GGR
+855 

>member
-1 MAGVADEK
+1 MVTERFRSHVGQRPGGWATIGVA
-9 QEGAIGAE
+9 
-17 LDRLRRT
+17 
-24 GPGGLGDHRRRRGR
+24 
-38 FRPLLVDEK
+38 V
-47 EPEEADEGSSLGNRS
+47 
-62 RVNVGHDGR
+62 V
-71 EFMLMARGAMATG
+71 
-84 QAGGARSPEKQKRDP
+84 
-99 SVTRSM
+99 
-105 RRFTRR
+105 
-111 FVGLLLATGLA
+111 LA
-122 LGPSGLFL
+122 LGT
-130 RGAFAVDPPPAA
+130 V
-142 AAPGAA
+142 GAA
-148 EPAPESVET
+148 SADETPPGGPEQPAVELDVKSVEA

-170 FSGRGGGDQGLGT
+170 FQGRGGSDQGLGT
-183 GFVIAADGLIATN
+183 GFVIGADGLIATN

-208 ELSDGSRHDVTAIH
+208 ELSDGSRHDVTEIH

-237 QGLAPLSLGVP
+237 QGLAPLALGAP
-248 ETLLDGAEVVAVG
+248 ETLLDGEEVVAVG
-261 NPHGLERSVVAGRV
+261 NPHGLDRSVVAGRV
-275 SGRREIDGRSMIQLA
+275 SGKREIDGRSMIQLA

-299 GPLLDRQGKVHGIL
+299 GPLFDMEGKVHGIL
-313 TMKSLITPFLGFAVG
+313 TMKSLVTPYLGFAVG

-333 PLIDRPNPIS
+333 PLVDRPNPIS

-355 KEWTTL
+355 KEWTTT

-372 IAVEGVGT
+372 IVVEGTGT

-388 LAGAA
+388 LAVAA
-393 PPPLPYDLAVWVKL
+393 PPPLPHDLAVWVKL

-417 FGADGG
+417 FAADGG

-461 PGQWNHLRVRRTL
+461 PGAWNHLRVRRTA
-474 DSFSC
+474 DGFSC
-479 FVNDAKVFES
+479 FLNDALVFQS
-489 TDKGLGEGSVGLAK
+489 TDKGLGEGKVGLAK
-503 FRDTKAEF
+503 FRDTKADF
-511 RGFAIGAELPQAR
+511 RGFAVGAELPQAR

-535 LVHDLGATSAA
+535 LVHDLSATGA

-553 ALVSEGSSG
+553 TLVGEGATG

-584 AQVQAKRTVAAL
+584 AQVQAKRTVEAL
-596 ERVVAA
+596 AREAAA
-602 EPIDLFGAALLVA
+602 EPIDLFQSALLVA

-639 AALPAGA
+639 KGVPAEA

-651 LATLNRV
+651 LAALDRV
-658 LFTELGFHGSRGD
+658 LFQELGFHGSRGD
-671 YYNRSNSYVNEVLDD
+671 YYNRSNSYVNEVVDD
-686 REGIPITLAL
+686 REGIPITLAV

-724 AGAEPHWIDVF
+724 AGAEPRWIDVF
-735 DGAAILDRAGVAK
+735 DGATNLDRDGVAK
-748 LYRDLQGRDLTD
+748 LYRDLQGRELTD
-760 DLLATVGPKAILV
+760 DLLAPVGPKAILT

-794 YLDAMLAVDPE
+794 YLDAMLAVDPDA
-805 SGRERVMRMLIANRL
+805 GRERVMRMLVANRL

-831 WLLERAP
+831 WLLERSP

-843 AAVHRFLESLDR
+843 AAVHRFLEALDR

>member
-1 MAGVADEK
+1 
-9 QEGAIGAE
+9 
-17 LDRLRRT
+17 
-24 GPGGLGDHRRRRGR
+24 
-38 FRPLLVDEK
+38 
-47 EPEEADEGSSLGNRS
+47 
-62 RVNVGHDGR
+62 
-71 EFMLMARGAMATG
+71 
-84 QAGGARSPEKQKRDP
+84 
-99 SVTRSM
+99 M
-105 RRFTRR
+105 RRS
-111 FVGLLLATGLA
+111 VGLLLATGLA
-122 LGPSGLFL
+122 LGPSGLL
-130 RGAFAVDPPPAA
+130 SRGAFAVDPAP

-148 EPAPESVET
+148 EPAPESVEA

-237 QGLAPLSLGVP
+237 QGLAPLALGVP

-313 TMKSLITPFLGFAVG
+313 TMKSLVTPFLGFAVG

-474 DSFSC
+474 DGFSC

-489 TDKGLGEGSVGLAK
+489 TDKGLGEGRVGLAK

-511 RGFAIGAELPQAR
+511 RGFAVGAELPQAR

-553 ALVSEGSSG
+553 ALITEGSSG

-629 DLDRLAAEVA
+629 DLDRLAAEVTA
-639 AALPAGA
+639 AVPAGA

-651 LATLNRV
+651 LATLNRI

-671 YYNRSNSYVNEVLDD
+671 YYKRSNSYVNEVLDD

-703 RLGVSI
+703 RLGLPME
-709 DGVGLPGHFLVRHAP
+709 GVGLPGHFLVRHAP
-724 AGAEPHWIDVF
+724 AGAEPCWIDVF
-735 DGAAILDRAGVAK
+735 DGAAILDRDGVAK

-805 SGRERVMRMLIANRL
+805 SGRERVMRMLVANRL

-838 EEIDL
+838 DDIDL
-843 AAVHRFLESLDR
+843 AAVHRFLEALDR

>member
-1 MAGVADEK
+1 MATERYRSQARHRLGGWAIIGVTVVLSVAAVAAAD
-9 QEGAIGAE
+9 AAE
-17 LDRLRRT
+17 T
-24 GPGGLGDHRRRRGR
+24 PPGG
-38 FRPLLVDEK
+38 PAQPAV
-47 EPEEADEGSSLGNRS
+47 EPNVNTVEA
-62 RVNVGHDGR
+62 
-71 EFMLMARGAMATG
+71 
-84 QAGGARSPEKQKRDP
+84 
-99 SVTRSM
+99 
-105 RRFTRR
+105 
-111 FVGLLLATGLA
+111 
-122 LGPSGLFL
+122 
-130 RGAFAVDPPPAA
+130 
-142 AAPGAA
+142 
-148 EPAPESVET
+148 
-157 IAKRVRDSIVTIR
+157 IAKQVRDSIVTIR

-237 QGLAPLSLGVP
+237 QGLTPLSLGAP
-248 ETLLDGAEVVAVG
+248 ETLLDGEEVVAVG

-275 SGRREIDGRSMIQLA
+275 SGKREIDGRSMIQLA

-299 GPLLDRQGKVHGIL
+299 GPLLDREGKVHGIL
-313 TMKSLITPFLGFAVG
+313 TMKSLVTPFLGFAVG

-355 KEWTTL
+355 KEWTTV
-361 GGARWRQRAGR
+361 GSARWRQRAGR
-372 IAVEGVGT
+372 IAVEGIGT

-388 LAGAA
+388 LAVAA
-393 PPPLPYDLAVWVKL
+393 PPPLPYEIAVWVKL

-417 FGADGG
+417 FAADGG

-461 PGQWNHLRVRRTL
+461 PGAWNHLRVRRTA
-474 DSFSC
+474 DGFSC
-479 FVNDAKVFES
+479 FLNDAEIFQS
-489 TDKGLGEGSVGLAK
+489 TDKGLGEGKVGLAK

-511 RGFAIGAELPQAR
+511 RGFAVGAELPQAR

-535 LVHDLGATSAA
+535 LVHDLGATIA

-553 ALVSEGSSG
+553 ALVTEGSSG

-584 AQVQAKRTVAAL
+584 AQVQAKRTVQAL
-596 ERVVAA
+596 AKEAAA
-602 EPIDLFGAALLVA
+602 EPIDLFQSALLVA

-621 LDLAGSKH
+621 LDLAGAKH
-629 DLDRLAAEVA
+629 DLDRLADEVA
-639 AALPAGA
+639 KGVPEGA

-651 LATLNRV
+651 LAALDRV
-658 LFTELGFHGSRGD
+658 LFKELGFHGSRGD
-671 YYNRSNSYVNEVLDD
+671 YYNRANSYVNEVLDD

-709 DGVGLPGHFLVRHAP
+709 DGVGLPGHFLVGHAP
-724 AGAEPHWIDVF
+724 AGAEPRWIDVF
-735 DGAAILDRAGVAK
+735 DGAAILDRDGVAK
-748 LYRDLQGRDLTD
+748 LYRDLQGRELTD
-760 DLLATVGPKAILV
+760 DLLAPVGPKAILT

-794 YLDAMLAVDPE
+794 YLDAMLAVDPDA
-805 SGRERVMRMLIANRL
+805 GRERVMRMLVAKRL
-820 GRKDAARADAL
+820 GRNDAARADAL

-838 EEIDL
+838 DDIDL
-843 AAVHRFLESLDR
+843 AAVHRFLEALDR

>member
-1 MAGVADEK
+1 MATERYRSQTRLLLGSWAIIGVTVVLSVAAVAAAD
-9 QEGAIGAE
+9 AAE
-17 LDRLRRT
+17 T
-24 GPGGLGDHRRRRGR
+24 PPGG
-38 FRPLLVDEK
+38 PAQPAV
-47 EPEEADEGSSLGNRS
+47 EPNVNTVEA
-62 RVNVGHDGR
+62 
-71 EFMLMARGAMATG
+71 
-84 QAGGARSPEKQKRDP
+84 
-99 SVTRSM
+99 
-105 RRFTRR
+105 
-111 FVGLLLATGLA
+111 
-122 LGPSGLFL
+122 
-130 RGAFAVDPPPAA
+130 
-142 AAPGAA
+142 
-148 EPAPESVET
+148 
-157 IAKRVRDSIVTIR
+157 IAKQVRDSIVTIR

-248 ETLLDGAEVVAVG
+248 ETLLDGEEVVAVG

-275 SGRREIDGRSMIQLA
+275 SGKREIDGRSMIQLA

-299 GPLLDRQGKVHGIL
+299 GPLLDREGKVHGIL
-313 TMKSLITPFLGFAVG
+313 TMKSLVTPFLGFAVG

-355 KEWTTL
+355 KEWTTV
-361 GGARWRQRAGR
+361 GSARWRQRAGR
-372 IAVEGVGT
+372 IAVEGIGT

-388 LAGAA
+388 LAVAA
-393 PPPLPYDLAVWVKL
+393 PPPLPYEIAVWVKL

-417 FGADGG
+417 FAADGG

-461 PGQWNHLRVRRTL
+461 PGAWNHLRVRRTA
-474 DSFSC
+474 DGFVC
-479 FVNDAKVFES
+479 FLNDAKVFES
-489 TDKGLGEGSVGLAK
+489 TDKGLGEGKVGLAK

-511 RGFAIGAELPQAR
+511 RGFAVGAELPQAR

-535 LVHDLGATSAA
+535 LVHDLGATGA

-553 ALVSEGSSG
+553 ALVTEGSSG

-584 AQVQAKRTVAAL
+584 AQVQAKRTVSAL
-596 ERVVAA
+596 ERSAAA
-602 EPIDLFGAALLVA
+602 EPIDLFQSALLVA

-621 LDLAGSKH
+621 LDLAGAKH
-629 DLDRLAAEVA
+629 DLDRLADEVA
-639 AALPAGA
+639 KGVPEGA

-651 LATLNRV
+651 LAALDRV
-658 LFTELGFHGSRGD
+658 LFKELGFHGSRGD
-671 YYNRSNSYVNEVLDD
+671 YYNRANSYVNEVLDD

-709 DGVGLPGHFLVRHAP
+709 DGVGLPGHFLVGHAP
-724 AGAEPHWIDVF
+724 AGAEPRWIDVF
-735 DGAAILDRAGVAK
+735 DGAAILDRDGVAK
-748 LYRDLQGRDLTD
+748 LYRDLQGRELTD
-760 DLLATVGPKAILV
+760 DLLAPVGPKAILT

-794 YLDAMLAVDPE
+794 YLDAMLAVDPDA
-805 SGRERVMRMLIANRL
+805 GRERVMRMLVAKRL
-820 GRKDAARADAL
+820 GRNDAARADAL

-838 EEIDL
+838 DDIDL
-843 AAVHRFLESLDR
+843 AAVHRFLEALDR